1 MKRQFCHAKFQKSNQ
16 KPIFISQNS
25 IIMETDKCLFAL
37 IYIFQKLSGLIYL
50 RNSFRFCVQRRY
62 RGMKKLIQFEGKFLQ
77 PSGLYSLNLLLQLE
91 FIYFPPFK
99 VSYEYILY
107 L

>member
-50 RNSFRFCVQRRY
+50 RNSFRFCVT
-62 RGMKKLIQFEGKFLQ
+62 KLIR
-77 PSGLYSLNLLLQLE
+77 LLAGVARTLKSAGSELL
-91 FIYFPPFK
+91 I
-99 VSYEYILY
+99 VLAISVADG
-107 L
+107 